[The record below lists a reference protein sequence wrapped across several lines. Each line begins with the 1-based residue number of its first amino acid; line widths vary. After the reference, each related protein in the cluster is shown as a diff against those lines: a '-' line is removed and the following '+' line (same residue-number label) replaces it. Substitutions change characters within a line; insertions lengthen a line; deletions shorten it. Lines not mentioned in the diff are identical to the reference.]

1 MKILQLSKHFPYPL
15 KDGYS
20 IAVSYVAK
28 SLIDN
33 GCEVELLAMNTTKHY
48 LDLATLPDNFN
59 GYSKIHTVDV
69 DNRITPW
76 GAFKNLFSK
85 ESFILSRFIT
95 KAFSNKLATILQ
107 DGDFD
112 IVQLESVQLA
122 PYIPVIRQY
131 SQAKIA
137 MRSHNVEFEIWE
149 RQIETTNFFPKKWY
163 LQSQLTPFKKFEI
176 EQLKNY
182 DKLVAITEKDLA
194 YFQKLGFQEE
204 GISIPVGIDLKKYK
218 STTTLTQNNLTFSF
232 IGSLDWMPNQQGV
245 QWFLEEVWPTVAKKY
260 PTAKFHIAGR
270 HAPDWLLQQ
279 THQNVVIEGEVD
291 SAIDFIQQ
299 HPIMVVPLFSGSG
312 IRVKILEG
320 MALNRVIITTTLG
333 MEGIDAKHRKEILIA
348 NTKAAFLEGIEY
360 SFLHQKELN
369 KVGQNARGFI
379 EGNFDNL
386 SLGERLRGF
395 YES

>member
-20 IAVSYVAK
+20 IAVSYIAK

-48 LDLATLPDNFN
+48 LNLTTLPVNLN
-59 GYSKIHTVDV
+59 GYKKIHTVNV

-85 ESFILSRFIT
+85 ESFILSRFVT
-95 KAFSNKLATILQ
+95 ETFSAKLAAVLK

-122 PYIPVIRQY
+122 PYIPVIRQH
-131 SQAKIA
+131 SKAKIA

-149 RQIETTNFFPKKWY
+149 RQIETTNFLPKKWY

-176 EQLKNY
+176 DQLKHY

-194 YFQKLGFQEE
+194 YFQKLGFQGE
-204 GISIPVGIDLKKYK
+204 GISIPVGIDLKTYE
-218 STTTLTQNNLTFSF
+218 STPTLTKKKLTFSF

-245 QWFLEEVWPTVAKKY
+245 QWFLEEVWPAVIAQF

-279 THQNVVIEGEVD
+279 MHQNVVIEGEVD
-291 SAIDFIQQ
+291 SAIDFIRQ

-320 MALNRVIITTTLG
+320 MALNRVIITTNLG
-333 MEGIDAKHRKEILIA
+333 MEGIDAEHRKEILIA
-348 NTKAAFLEGIEY
+348 DTKATFLKEIKHC
-360 SFLHQKELN
+360 FLNQNELN
-369 KVGQNARGFI
+369 QIGKNARNFI
-379 EGNFDNL
+379 ENHFDNQE
-386 SLGERLRGF
+386 LGRQLKEF
-395 YES
+395 F